1 MHQVRRWDALDD
13 HRADM
18 DREEAFG
25 DVCTATVPAGEVLVE
40 ERSPPTFVHVPTAAG
55 LRVRPA
61 GGYPPSLLHPWVAV
75 GTTGAVRRA
84 GRNAEIVAVEDVDV
98 LMIPSASYVRSWWR
112 PLTPAQLRS
121 HLRAGVTAP

>member
-25 DVCTATVPAGEVLVE
+25 DVCTATV
-40 ERSPPTFVHVPTAAG
+40 
-55 LRVRPA
+55 PA